1 MNVEENHMSNKEDIL
16 RKLQNEWNKNN
27 QMYSED
33 GFKEYIEECCEDNF
47 EEGFFINENGETE
60 YIVDWILHNIDM
72 AR

>member
-1 MNVEENHMSNKEDIL
+1 MSNKEDIL